1 MHQQLH
7 MSSTQN
13 NDGIK
18 SKMKPIEQHIKL
30 AIIVMGCLLSVACES
45 PPKTAPVENAP
56 IKQKEVKPTVAPANL
71 PTPTSA
77 PIESPRAPPIPNADI
92 QALKVGIAMY
102 NNGDY
107 NGAIKKLGNTPEI
120 WSSHNKSLQV
130 SALKY
135 LAFSYCVTS
144 KTQLCRQQ
152 FERAIK
158 IDPSFDL
165 LPSEIGHPI
174 WGPVFLKAKK
184 AK

>member
-1 MHQQLH
+1 MN
-7 MSSTQN
+7 SPQN
-13 NDGIK
+13 KYKNNN
-18 SKMKPIEQHIKL
+18 KMKPLNHQIKYT
-30 AIIVMGCLLSVACES
+30 IIAMTCLLCFACES
-45 PPKTAPVENAP
+45 PPKTAPIEKVSA
-56 IKQKEVKPTVAPANL
+56 KQKEDKPTNTITKSTAPAS
-71 PTPTSA
+71 TAIEA
-77 PIESPRAPPIPNADI
+77 PRPAPIPNADI

-107 NGAIKKLGNTPEI
+107 SGAIKKLGNASEI
-120 WSSHNKSLQV
+120 WVSHNKSLQV

-135 LAFSYCVTS
+135 MAFSYCVTS
-144 KTQLCRQQ
+144 KAQLCRQQ
-152 FERAIK
+152 FERALK

>member
-1 MHQQLH
+1 
-7 MSSTQN
+7 
-13 NDGIK
+13 
-18 SKMKPIEQHIKL
+18 MKKIQYQSKL
-30 AIIVMGCLLSVACES
+30 AMIVLACLLSTACES
-45 PPKTAPVENAP
+45 PPKTAPIQKTTVKP
-56 IKQKEVKPTVAPANL
+56 KEVKPTAITTAL
-71 PTPTSA
+71 PTPA
-77 PIESPRAPPIPNADI
+77 PAIETPRSVPVANADI
-92 QALKVGIAMY
+92 QALKEGIAMY